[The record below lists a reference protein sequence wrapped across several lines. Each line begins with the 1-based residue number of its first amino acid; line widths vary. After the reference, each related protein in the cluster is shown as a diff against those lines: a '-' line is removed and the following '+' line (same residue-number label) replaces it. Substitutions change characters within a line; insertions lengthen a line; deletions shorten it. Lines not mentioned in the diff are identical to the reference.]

1 MPKEEAGTGAVVRSE
16 EDGNLSVS
24 EGRSR
29 HELTIY
35 NDGRTPLVTR
45 NTAFTV

>member
-1 MPKEEAGTGAVVRSE
+1 MPKEEGGTGAVVRSE
-16 EDGNLSVS
+16 EDGHLSVS

-29 HELTIY
+29 HELTICK
-35 NDGRTPLVTR
+35 DGRTPLVTR